1 MLKTIIKAMR
11 IEQWY
16 KNLVIFVG
24 LIFSLNI
31 TNIHMF
37 SYTTAAFVVFCI
49 LSSGVYLV
57 NDIKDAES
65 DRLHPKKRNRPI
77 ASGKLPINIAWI
89 LASFFIITSLAI
101 AFTLETLFG
110 IVCLLYLAQN
120 LLYSQWLKSISI
132 IDVAIVS
139 TGFVW
144 RAIAGTVVISVRT
157 SPWLIICSFLLA
169 LFLALLKRKSE
180 LTTLTKAGDHRT
192 SLQSYTPQLIS
203 NLLTIT
209 ITSLLVAYMIYT
221 FESEHI
227 YMMATIPFAFIGIFR
242 YIQLSDSRETND
254 DPTFIFRDRIT
265 QVNMLLWILTAMV
278 ALYELPAKLLALI
291 P

>member
-1 MLKTIIKAMR
+1 MLKTVIKAMR
-11 IEQWY
+11 IKQWY

-31 TNIHMF
+31 TNVRML
-37 SYTTAAFVVFCI
+37 SYTTLAFGIFCI
-49 LSSGVYLV
+49 LSSGVYLI

-101 AFTLETLFG
+101 AFILETLFG

-180 LTTLTKAGDHRT
+180 LTTHTKAGDHRT

-242 YIQLSDSRETND
+242 YIQLSDSKETND